1 MNLQKRSVSTT
12 IALIVLVGASFFSGM
27 TLGNKGYTYSGSEF
41 KIINQN
47 NAPKEVDY
55 SLLWDALAQVNL
67 KYVDRPVDQTQLLYG
82 AIRGLVEATG
92 DEYTTFLDPK
102 AYKDLRTEL
111 GGSFDGIGAEVGI
124 RKEQK
129 VIVAPLDESPAQK
142 AGLQAG
148 DIILQVN
155 GEDIS
160 ALTLDETVTKIRGPK
175 GTEVTLNIF
184 RQSTN
189 ETKDIK
195 IVRQTIN
202 VKSVVVSFRDVN
214 GKKIQVID
222 VQRFGDDTTSEFTK
236 AALEAQRQNVSA
248 IVLDLRNNPGGYLDT
263 AVSVASFWVDPG
275 QVVVQETKAGGK
287 VETFKASG
295 NNILKGIPTVVL
307 VNQGSASASEIVAG
321 ALRDHNLARLVG
333 EKTFGK
339 GSVQE
344 LIDLDQGTAVKIT
357 IAKWLTPNGSSIHKN
372 GIEPEEKVG
381 LTVEQFE
388 ANQDPQMDK
397 ALELLK

>member
-372 GIEPEEKVG
+372 GIEPAEKVG

>member
-1 MNLQKRSVSTT
+1 MNLQKRNVSTT
-12 IALIVLVGASFFSGM
+12 IALLVLVGASFFSGM
-27 TLGNKGYTYSGSEF
+27 TLGKKGYTYSGSEF

-47 NAPKEVDY
+47 SAPKEVNY
-55 SLLWDALAQVNL
+55 GLLWEALSQVNQ
-67 KYVDRPVDQTQLLYG
+67 KYVDRPVDQTELLYG

-111 GGSFDGIGAEVGI
+111 GGSFDGIGAEVGLK
-124 RKEQK
+124 KEQK

-142 AGLQAG
+142 AGLAAG
-148 DIILQVN
+148 DVILQVN

-160 ALTLDETVTKIRGPK
+160 ALTLDETVSKIRGPK
-175 GTEVTLNIF
+175 GSEVTLNIF
-184 RQSTN
+184 RPGTN

-195 IVRQTIN
+195 IIRQTIS
-202 VKSVVVSFRDVN
+202 VKSVVVSYKDIN

-222 VQRFGDDTTSEFTK
+222 IQRFGDDTSSEFTK
-236 AALEAQRQNVSA
+236 AALEAQRQDVA
-248 IVLDLRNNPGGYLDT
+248 GIVLDLRNNPGGYLDT
-263 AVSVASFWVDPG
+263 AVQVSSFWVDPG
-275 QVVVQETKAGGK
+275 QVVVQESKAGGK
-287 VETFKASG
+287 IENFNASG
-295 NNILKGIPTVVL
+295 NNILKGIPTIVL

-321 ALRDHNLARLVG
+321 ALRDHKLARLVG

-344 LIDLDQGTAVKIT
+344 LIDLEQGTAVKIT

-372 GIEPEEKVG
+372 GIEPEEKVE
-381 LTVEQFE
+381 LTEAQFE
-388 ANQDPQMDK
+388 AGQDPQMDK